1 MNNRLIIK
9 SSEAVLYCMPSLEE
23 ERVVQ
28 ETPEMIFERAGEIQ
42 RQAYEEGF
50 ASGENAGFTA
60 GEQKALLLTD
70 RLEKIIGELAALK
83 ERLIR
88 EAETQVV
95 DLAVSIAAK
104 ITVGEINTKPEIII
118 SMVREALKR
127 LQVVGPITIKI
138 NPALY
143 DLFTAKKPE
152 LTAVH
157 EDIVFDV
164 NPNVPVTGPLVI
176 SQSQEVVTDIE
187 SLFRNILK
195 EIKIIDRTRN
205 TVTEGDEEEEGAAE

>member
-1 MNNRLIIK
+1 MK

-70 RLEKIIGELAALK
+70 RLEKIIGELTALK

-118 SMVREALKR
+118 SMVRESLKR

-176 SQSQEVVTDIE
+176 SQTQEVVTDIE

-205 TVTEGDEEEEGAAE
+205 RVPEGDEEEEGAAE

>member
-1 MNNRLIIK
+1 
-9 SSEAVLYCMPSLEE
+9 
-23 ERVVQ
+23 
-28 ETPEMIFERAGEIQ
+28 
-42 RQAYEEGF
+42 EGF
-50 ASGENAGFTA
+50 ASGENAGFAA

-70 RLEKIIGELAALK
+70 RLEKIIGELTALK

-118 SMVREALKR
+118 SMVRESLKR

-176 SQSQEVVTDIE
+176 SQTQEVVTDIE

-205 TVTEGDEEEEGAAE
+205 TVPEGDEEEEGAAE